1 MEVEFLCKRFCAIF
15 LCEYQKK
22 VNILF
27 EVMVLE
33 IQNEICFSSHWPNML
48 YLASAS
54 CILVGSLVS
63 LRSWDLSS
71 PSTTASTSYGMA
83 KKKKKRLSGTIK
95 IPVDCRSCDLAGA
108 LTYCNFLSPYL
119 GFVGIKFNQ
128 EKQKTK
134 PVLVCLLIFGFVL
147 HLQEQNT

>member
-1 MEVEFLCKRFCAIF
+1 MEVEFLGKRFYAIF

-63 LRSWDLSS
+63 LRSWDPSS
-71 PSTTASTSYGMA
+71 PSTTASTSYGLA
-83 KKKKKRLSGTIK
+83 KKGSLV
-95 IPVDCRSCDLAGA
+95 PLRS
-108 LTYCNFLSPYL
+108 
-119 GFVGIKFNQ
+119 
-128 EKQKTK
+128 
-134 PVLVCLLIFGFVL
+134 LLIADPVIL
-147 HLQEQNT
+147 LVP

>member
-1 MEVEFLCKRFCAIF
+1 MGVEFLGKRFCAIF

-27 EVMVLE
+27 EVIVLE

-63 LRSWDLSS
+63 LRSGVPLA
-71 PSTTASTSYGMA
+71 PQLLHPPPTAWQ
-83 KKKKKRLSGTIK
+83 KK
-95 IPVDCRSCDLAGA
+95 A
-108 LTYCNFLSPYL
+108 LWY
-119 GFVGIKFNQ
+119 
-128 EKQKTK
+128 
-134 PVLVCLLIFGFVL
+134 
-147 HLQEQNT
+147 H

>member
-1 MEVEFLCKRFCAIF
+1 MEVEFLGKRFCAIF

-83 KKKKKRLSGTIK
+83 KKRLSGTIK

-108 LTYCNFLSPYL
+108 LTYCSFLSSYL
-119 GFVGIKFNQ
+119 GLVGIKFNQ

-134 PVLVCLLIFGFVL
+134 SVLVCLLIFGFVFTFARAK
-147 HLQEQNT
+147 QRK